1 MPKKLDGLDRFGFGA
16 WMVVGTCLALGGPAI
31 AIFLASRGW
40 VASVEGAWP
49 AFHADSVVRVVLA
62 SCATLGAVVL
72 IMLAWRAA
80 IRDRFARAMT
90 LAIPATVL
98 AEVAIF
104 GAWIPSFRW
113 VFNTPRIVG
122 IVVEDSGKTPRD
134 RDFPRIGG
142 IGYQEDSLLW
152 TTRDRLDRLG
162 DRVNDTTRPAI
173 EAWCVANPG
182 GYLLIPRTD
191 AGDFTRFGEVVAEL
205 DGFNYS
211 DGDPVA
217 HAVIRIRNAATP

>member
-1 MPKKLDGLDRFGFGA
+1 
-16 WMVVGTCLALGGPAI
+16 
-31 AIFLASRGW
+31 
-40 VASVEGAWP
+40 
-49 AFHADSVVRVVLA
+49 
-62 SCATLGAVVL
+62 ATLGAVVL
-72 IMLAWRAA
+72 IVLAWRAA
-80 IRDRFARAMT
+80 VRDRFARAMA

-98 AEVAIF
+98 AEIATF

-122 IVVEDSGKTPRD
+122 IVAEHSGKTPRD
-134 RDFPRIGG
+134 VDFPRIGG

-162 DRVNDTTRPAI
+162 DRVTDANRAAVHAWI
-173 EAWCVANPG
+173 EANPG
-182 GYLLIPRTD
+182 AYLLIPRAEIED
-191 AGDFTRFGEVVAEL
+191 LAKSARVLEPVGEL

-217 HAVIRIRNAATP
+217 HAIFRVKPLGDS